1 MFALSDREA
10 LETDQS
16 PEAAQ
21 LRSRVFEK
29 DPSASRSDLLI
40 KKDRLPPLAPVKLIE
55 RDWNPEP
62 VLPASLRSAILPV
75 RISFPDSPLVI
86 SNLPSASWDGLTR
99 EMVGGVESGLLLA
112 TVKARAE
119 RSRPVFVLKL
129 AAELGSE
136 GL

>member
-1 MFALSDREA
+1 M
-10 LETDQS
+10 
-16 PEAAQ
+16 
-21 LRSRVFEK
+21 
-29 DPSASRSDLLI
+29 
-40 KKDRLPPLAPVKLIE
+40 DRLPPLAPVNPME

-62 VLPASLRSAILPV
+62 ILPASLRSAIWPAKT
-75 RISFPDSPLVI
+75 SFPDSPLVI
-86 SNLPSASWDGLTR
+86 SNLPSESWDGLIS

-112 TVKARAE
+112 TVNAKAA